1 MMTKLPSLSRRRFLS
16 HSGSGIAGILL
27 SGAGGLNLL
36 SVKADH
42 HKEGEQRIYK
52 SIKMGMFNEK
62 ISILEKFRLMKEMG
76 FDGAELN
83 SPGGVNKQEA
93 LEASR
98 ELGFPIHGV
107 VDSIHWGT
115 RLSDPDPEVREKG
128 LQGLLK
134 AMKDTHYVGGNAVLL
149 VPGAARDPEKE
160 SHGHVWT
167 RSILQIRKAL
177 PTASKL
183 GVRILIE
190 NVWNNFLYD
199 PKGDNNQSASL
210 LAAYLDEI
218 NSPWVGSYFDIGN
231 HQRFGKPADWIRTL
245 GSRIVKL
252 DVKDWGI
259 DNGFCK
265 IGEGDVDWPDVRE
278 ALNEIGYTG
287 WATAEVA
294 GGDRNRI
301 KDVSVRMDK
310 YLLGK
315 S

>member
-1 MMTKLPSLSRRRFLS
+1 MTPKISIDRRNFLSLSTVS
-16 HSGSGIAGILL
+16 IAGTMM
-27 SGAGGLNLL
+27 AGVPGLTMASLQ
-36 SVKADH
+36 ADH
-42 HKEGEQRIYK
+42 HNVKGNRIYK
-52 SIKMGMFNEK
+52 SIKMGMFSEK
-62 ISILEKFRLMKEMG
+62 ISVHEKFKLMKEMG

-83 SPGGVNKQEA
+83 SPGGVNKEEA
-93 LEASR
+93 LNASR

-107 VDSIHWGT
+107 VDSIHWGI
-115 RLSDPDPEVREKG
+115 RLSDPDPAVREKG
-128 LQGLLK
+128 LQGLLT
-134 AMKDTHYVGGNAVLL
+134 AMKDTHFVGGDAVLL

-167 RSILQIRKAL
+167 RSIEQIKKAL

-199 PKGDNNQSASL
+199 PKGDNDQSASL

-231 HQRFGKPADWIRTL
+231 HQRFGKPAEWIRTL
-245 GSRIVKL
+245 GHRIVKL
-252 DVKDWGI
+252 DVKDWGV

-265 IGEGDVDWPDVRE
+265 IGEGDVDWADVRS
-278 ALNEIGYTG
+278 ALHQIGYTG
-287 WATAEVA
+287 WATAEVS
-294 GGDRNRI
+294 GGDRHRI
-301 KDVSVRMDK
+301 KDISERMDQ

-315 S
+315 

>member
-1 MMTKLPSLSRRRFLS
+1 MTPKISIDRRNFLSLSTVS
-16 HSGSGIAGILL
+16 IAGTMM
-27 SGAGGLNLL
+27 AGVPGLTMASLQ
-36 SVKADH
+36 ADH
-42 HKEGEQRIYK
+42 HNVKGNRIYK
-52 SIKMGMFNEK
+52 SIKMGMFSEK
-62 ISILEKFRLMKEMG
+62 ISVHEKFKLMKEMG

-83 SPGGVNKQEA
+83 SPGGVNKEEA
-93 LEASR
+93 LNASR

-107 VDSIHWGT
+107 VDSIHWGI
-115 RLSDPDPEVREKG
+115 RLSDPDPAVREKG
-128 LQGLLK
+128 LQGLLT
-134 AMKDTHYVGGNAVLL
+134 AMKDTHFVGGNAVLL

-167 RSILQIRKAL
+167 RSIEQIKKAL

-199 PKGDNNQSASL
+199 PKGDNDQSASL

-231 HQRFGKPADWIRTL
+231 HQRFGKPAEWIRTL
-245 GSRIVKL
+245 GHRIVKL
-252 DVKDWGI
+252 DVKDWGV

-265 IGEGDVDWPDVRE
+265 IGEGDVDWADVRS
-278 ALNEIGYTG
+278 ALHQIGYTG
-287 WATAEVA
+287 WATAEVS
-294 GGDRNRI
+294 GGDRHRI
-301 KDVSVRMDK
+301 KDISERMDQ

-315 S
+315 

>member
-1 MMTKLPSLSRRRFLS
+1 MTPKVSIDRRNFLSLSAVSIAGTMMTGVAGLNVPSLR
-16 HSGSGIAGILL
+16 
-27 SGAGGLNLL
+27 
-36 SVKADH
+36 ADH
-42 HKEGEQRIYK
+42 HNDKGNRIYK

-62 ISILEKFRLMKEMG
+62 ISVHEKFKLMKEMG

-83 SPGGVNKQEA
+83 SPGGVNKEEA
-93 LEASR
+93 LNASR

-107 VDSIHWGT
+107 VDSIHWGI
-115 RLSDPDPEVREKG
+115 RLSDPDPAVREKG
-128 LQGLLK
+128 LQGLLT
-134 AMKDTHYVGGNAVLL
+134 AMKDTYFVGGNAVLL

-167 RSILQIRKAL
+167 RSIEQIKKAL

-199 PKGDNNQSASL
+199 PKGDNDQSASL

-231 HQRFGKPADWIRTL
+231 HQRFGKPAEWIRTL
-245 GSRIVKL
+245 GHRIVKL
-252 DVKDWGI
+252 DVKDWGVG
-259 DNGFCK
+259 NGFCK
-265 IGEGDVDWPDVRE
+265 IGDGDVDWPDVRS
-278 ALNEIGYTG
+278 ALHQIGYTG
-287 WATAEVA
+287 WATAEVS
-294 GGDRNRI
+294 GGDRHRI
-301 KDVSVRMDK
+301 KDISERMDQ

-315 S
+315 

>member
-1 MMTKLPSLSRRRFLS
+1 MTPKISIDRRNFLSLSAVS
-16 HSGSGIAGILL
+16 IAGTMM
-27 SGAGGLNLL
+27 AGVPGLTMASLQADRHN
-36 SVKADH
+36 VK
-42 HKEGEQRIYK
+42 GNRIYK
-52 SIKMGMFNEK
+52 SIKMGMFSEK
-62 ISILEKFRLMKEMG
+62 ISVHEKFKLMKEMG

-83 SPGGVNKQEA
+83 SPGGVNKEEA
-93 LEASR
+93 LNASR

-107 VDSIHWGT
+107 VDSIHWGI
-115 RLSDPDPEVREKG
+115 RLSDPDPAVREKG
-128 LQGLLK
+128 LQGLLT
-134 AMKDTHYVGGNAVLL
+134 AMKDTHFVGGNAVLL

-167 RSILQIRKAL
+167 RSIEQIKKAL

-199 PKGDNNQSASL
+199 PKGDNDQSASL

-231 HQRFGKPADWIRTL
+231 HQRFGKPAEWIRTL
-245 GSRIVKL
+245 GHRIVKL
-252 DVKDWGI
+252 DVKDWGV

-265 IGEGDVDWPDVRE
+265 IGEGDVDWADVRS
-278 ALNEIGYTG
+278 ALHQIGYTG
-287 WATAEVA
+287 WATAEVS
-294 GGDRNRI
+294 GGDRHRI
-301 KDVSVRMDK
+301 KDISERMDQ

-315 S
+315 

>member
-1 MMTKLPSLSRRRFLS
+1 M
-16 HSGSGIAGILL
+16 AGMP
-27 SGAGGLNLL
+27 GLNLARL
-36 SVKADH
+36 HADH
-42 HKEGEQRIYK
+42 HQAGEKRIYK

-62 ISILEKFRLMKEMG
+62 ISVLEKFRLMKEMG

-83 SPGGVNKQEA
+83 SPGGVDKEEA
-93 LEASR
+93 LKASR

-115 RLSDPDPEVREKG
+115 RLSDPDPAVREKG
-128 LQGLLK
+128 LQGLLT
-134 AMKDTHYVGGNAVLL
+134 AINDTHLVGGNAVLL
-149 VPGAARDPEKE
+149 VPGAARDAEKE

-167 RSILQIRKAL
+167 RSIDQIRKAL

-199 PKGDNNQSASL
+199 PKGDNDQSAAL

-231 HQRFGKPADWIRTL
+231 HQRFGKPAKWIRRL

-259 DNGFCK
+259 SNGFCK
-265 IGEGDVDWPDVRE
+265 IGDGDVDWPDVRK
-278 ALNEIGYTG
+278 ALAEIGYTG
-287 WATAEVA
+287 WATAEVS

-301 KDVSVRMDK
+301 KDVSERMDK
-310 YLLGK
+310 YLLDK

>member
-1 MMTKLPSLSRRRFLS
+1 MTGVS
-16 HSGSGIAGILL
+16 
-27 SGAGGLNLL
+27 GLNVASL
-36 SVKADH
+36 KADH
-42 HKEGEQRIYK
+42 HNDKGNRIYK

-62 ISILEKFRLMKEMG
+62 ISVHEKFKLMKEMG

-83 SPGGVNKQEA
+83 SPGGVDKEEA
-93 LEASR
+93 LNASR

-107 VDSIHWGT
+107 VDSIHWGI
-115 RLSDPDPEVREKG
+115 RLSDPDPAIREKG
-128 LQGLLK
+128 LQGLLT
-134 AMKDTHYVGGNAVLL
+134 AMKDTHFVGGDAVLL
-149 VPGAARDPEKE
+149 VPGAARDPENE

-167 RSILQIRKAL
+167 RSIEQIKKAL

-199 PKGDNNQSASL
+199 PKGANDQSASL

-231 HQRFGKPADWIRTL
+231 HQRFGKPAEWIRTL
-245 GSRIVKL
+245 GHRIVKL
-252 DVKDWGI
+252 DVKDWGV

-265 IGEGDVDWPDVRE
+265 IGDGDVDWADVRS
-278 ALNEIGYTG
+278 ALRQIGYTG
-287 WATAEVA
+287 WATAEVS
-294 GGDRNRI
+294 GGDRHRI
-301 KDVSVRMDK
+301 KDISERMDQ

-315 S
+315 

>member
-1 MMTKLPSLSRRRFLS
+1 MTPKISIDRRNFLSLSAVS
-16 HSGSGIAGILL
+16 IAGTMM
-27 SGAGGLNLL
+27 AGVPGLTMASLQ
-36 SVKADH
+36 ADH
-42 HKEGEQRIYK
+42 HNVKGNRIYK
-52 SIKMGMFNEK
+52 SIKMGMFSEK
-62 ISILEKFRLMKEMG
+62 ISVHEKFKLMKEMG

-83 SPGGVNKQEA
+83 SPGGVNKEEA
-93 LEASR
+93 LNASR

-107 VDSIHWGT
+107 VDSIHWGI
-115 RLSDPDPEVREKG
+115 RLSDPDPAVREKG
-128 LQGLLK
+128 LQGLLT
-134 AMKDTHYVGGNAVLL
+134 AMKDTHFVGGDAVLL

-167 RSILQIRKAL
+167 RSIEQIKKAL

-199 PKGDNNQSASL
+199 PKGDNDQSASL

-231 HQRFGKPADWIRTL
+231 HQRFGKPAEWIRTL
-245 GSRIVKL
+245 GHRIVKL
-252 DVKDWGI
+252 DVKDWGV

-265 IGEGDVDWPDVRE
+265 IGEGDVDWADVRS
-278 ALNEIGYTG
+278 ALHQIGYTG
-287 WATAEVA
+287 WATAEVS
-294 GGDRNRI
+294 GGDRHRI
-301 KDVSVRMDK
+301 KDISERMDQ

-315 S
+315 

>member
-1 MMTKLPSLSRRRFLS
+1 MTPKVSIDRRNFLSLSAVSIAGTMMTGVP
-16 HSGSGIAGILL
+16 
-27 SGAGGLNLL
+27 GLNMASLQ
-36 SVKADH
+36 ADH
-42 HKEGEQRIYK
+42 HNDKGNRIYK

-62 ISILEKFRLMKEMG
+62 ISVHEKFKLMKEMG

-83 SPGGVNKQEA
+83 SPGGVNKEEA
-93 LEASR
+93 LNASR

-107 VDSIHWGT
+107 VDSIHWGI
-115 RLSDPDPEVREKG
+115 RLSDPDPAVREKG
-128 LQGLLK
+128 LQGLLT
-134 AMKDTHYVGGNAVLL
+134 AMKDTHFVGGNAVLL

-167 RSILQIRKAL
+167 RSIEQIKKAL

-199 PKGDNNQSASL
+199 PKGDNDQSASL

-231 HQRFGKPADWIRTL
+231 HQRFGKPAEWIRTL
-245 GSRIVKL
+245 GHRIVKL
-252 DVKDWGI
+252 DVKDWGV

-265 IGEGDVDWPDVRE
+265 IGDGDVDWADVRS
-278 ALNEIGYTG
+278 ALHQIGYTG
-287 WATAEVA
+287 WATAEVS
-294 GGDRNRI
+294 GGDRHRI
-301 KDVSVRMDK
+301 KDISERMDQ

-315 S
+315 